1 MKDKQ
6 PASTKNAASGGY
18 QDVAS
23 KGLVISGPSGGP
35 FEWDANKEL
44 KPENGPPLPEF
55 AKGAPHESEKTGGV
69 L

>member
-35 FEWDANKEL
+35 FEWEPGTTN
-44 KPENGPPLPEF
+44 NGAELPEF